1 VVAESGVSVT
11 DIEVTYEL
19 DMHYLGQTHTV
30 AVPLPVTFAESGTGV
45 RRDVICSAFEAAYS
59 ASFSR
64 LLGGIPVRVV
74 SLRTAAVGK
83 RPPFDISVF
92 APGRDTSLEK
102 ASRGRRQVW
111 FGGGW
116 RDTKIWS
123 RLDLPAGAVIE
134 APAILEQSDA
144 TIVIEPGMRGRVDP
158 LGNVILERL
167 P

>member
-1 VVAESGVSVT
+1 
-11 DIEVTYEL
+11 L
-19 DMHYLGQTHTV
+19 
-30 AVPLPVTFAESGTGV
+30 PLTFAESGTGIT
-45 RRDVICSAFEAAYS
+45 RDVIRSAFEAAYS

-74 SLRTAAVGK
+74 SLRTAAIGK

-92 APGRDTSLEK
+92 APAKENSLEK
-102 ASRGRRQVW
+102 AARGKRRVW

-116 RDTKIWS
+116 REAQIWS
-123 RLDLPAGAVIE
+123 RLDLPAGSVIE
-134 APAILEQSDA
+134 APAILEQPDA
-144 TIVIEPGMRGRVDP
+144 TIVIEPGMRGRVDA